1 MKINFRTRGRGFNV
15 GSTYSIPAVDGL
27 PSYFENFSVSM
38 IYLPGHK
45 WTEQSPEANDSNRP
59 SVDEFW
65 PCGVDRRNPCRIHKY
80 SALSGV
86 EACLYHL

>member
-45 WTEQSPEANDSNRP
+45 WTVLKLMIPIDPVSMNSGHVVSTVGIRAEYINTQR
-59 SVDEFW
+59 SV
-65 PCGVDRRNPCRIHKY
+65 
-80 SALSGV
+80 A
-86 EACLYHL
+86 